1 MNLPTSHKAGHRF
14 LFLSSPCSSEPPP
27 MCLSLCAV
35 WQQHFLVKGLV
46 PTAKTSHRSAGICS
60 AREWGLCEGESSFEI
75 QIDMVVHLCPDGKH
89 PSCDPKIIVQP
100 PSDGRHQSQGLRWRN
115 KGGQPC
121 PVRGPLP
128 SGLPMGA
135 EHLGLSKT
143 QSWPT
148 CHCAPHQL
156 VTCQHIPSPWGS
168 SRVPHLLLRWVPT
181 LLLLFIL
188 SLLS

>member
-1 MNLPTSHKAGHRF
+1 M
-14 LFLSSPCSSEPPP
+14 
-27 MCLSLCAV
+27 
-35 WQQHFLVKGLV
+35 
-46 PTAKTSHRSAGICS
+46 
-60 AREWGLCEGESSFEI
+60 
-75 QIDMVVHLCPDGKH
+75 HLCPDGKH

-148 CHCAPHQL
+148 CHCAPPSAGHMPTHSQPLGQL
-156 VTCQHIPSPWGS
+156 QGAPPAPEVGPYPAAPLHPFPFVLKGRGNGPGINSTRGILAMPSYPRERATRLFS
-168 SRVPHLLLRWVPT
+168 IYSKIVCILL
-181 LLLLFIL
+181 
-188 SLLS
+188 